1 MSRRELPFEERV
13 ALVTGG
19 TSGIGAACARMLAAR
34 GARVR
39 VTGRDTERGAEVVES
54 IRADGGAAAFTAGD
68 VRETSFC
75 ERLVEDTVASFGRID
90 VLVNNAGIYVAAKA
104 VETTDAQWDETLD
117 TNLSAVFRLS
127 RAALRPMLDQGHGA
141 IVNVASDWGL
151 GGGERAVAYCASKGG
166 LVLLTRAMALDHAR
180 DGIRINAVCPT
191 DTDTPMMLDEFRQRG
206 VSAELG
212 RRESGA
218 AIPMGRMAEAEEV
231 AEAVCFL
238 ASDAA
243 GFLTGLALPID
254 GGATAGFGEH
264 RPPAPR
270 TGDSG

>member
-1 MSRRELPFEERV
+1 
-13 ALVTGG
+13 
-19 TSGIGAACARMLAAR
+19 
-34 GARVR
+34 

-90 VLVNNAGIYVAAKA
+90 VLVNNAGIYVAASA
-104 VETTDAQWDETLD
+104 LETTDAQWDETLD